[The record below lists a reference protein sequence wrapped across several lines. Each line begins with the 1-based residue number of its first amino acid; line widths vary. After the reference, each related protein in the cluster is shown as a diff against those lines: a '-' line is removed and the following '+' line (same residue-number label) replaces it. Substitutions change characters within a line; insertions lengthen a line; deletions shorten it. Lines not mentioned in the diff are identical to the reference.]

1 MSEQSKLM
9 SLAEAVTN
17 TVVGLF
23 LAFMVN
29 AALMHWTG
37 VTASAMQN
45 LLIVGGHTVV
55 SVVRSYLLRRL
66 FNAGWRPRLQA
77 WWICKRPAVVQF
89 LDRMADAYGKYG
101 RGRPFR

>member
-1 MSEQSKLM
+1 MTQSKLM
-9 SLAEAVTN
+9 LLTEAVTN

-37 VTASAMQN
+37 VMASPMQN
-45 LLIVGGHTVV
+45 LLIVSGHTVV
-55 SVVRSYLLRRL
+55 SVVRSYVLRRL

-77 WWICKRPAVVQF
+77 WWIVTRPRVVQF
-89 LDRMADAYGKYG
+89 IDRMADAYGKYG
-101 RGRPFR
+101 RGRPMR